1 MSAPHSPVIG
11 RRNLTS
17 IPDLSSY
24 PVLDVK
30 SEDPPAFF
38 AVQRG
43 PTCGCSRG
51 RRGPAGGGKALGSWQ
66 RPPSREHNEAH
77 QGLEIWSS
85 SRPVRHINY
94 ILRIPAFGRRRF
106 CHPGSAL
113 DQPQP
118 RPDRLQEFRSLP
130 DQLHPASGQLCGVPA
145 IGPVCHICQHF
156 RDSGRPGSALGGVGQ
171 PQGSAGVRQ
180 RGPLLE
186 REDQLRPH

>member
-1 MSAPHSPVIG
+1 MSAPQSPVIG

-17 IPDLSSY
+17 IPALSSY

-51 RRGPAGGGKALGSWQ
+51 RRGPAGGGKALGSCQ
-66 RPPSREHNEAH
+66 RPPSREHNDAH

-85 SRPVRHINY
+85 SRPVRHMNY

-130 DQLHPASGQLCGVPA
+130 DQLHPASGQLRGVPA
-145 IGPVCHICQHF
+145 TGPVCHICQHF
-156 RDSGRPGSALGGVGQ
+156 RDSGRPGSVLGGRRAASGFSWS
-171 PQGSAGVRQ
+171 PSTGTFT
-180 RGPLLE
+180 
-186 REDQLRPH
+186 